1 MNKSLRE
8 PAQVGTEK
16 ETNVLKKIFKE
27 CKLLFLTTFV
37 TFFILGFFIGVL
49 LSSSRSQE
57 AKIAELEEQRD
68 EMYQEL
74 IIAKDKL
81 NQIQMRNEG
90 IKYINEYI
98 NELEE

>member
-1 MNKSLRE
+1 MIE

-27 CKLLFLTTFV
+27 SRLLFLTTFV
-37 TFFILGFFIGVL
+37 TFFILVFFIGVL
-49 LSSSRSQE
+49 LSSSRNQE
-57 AKIAELEEQRD
+57 ARIAELEEQRN

-90 IKYINEYI
+90 IKYINEYL

>member
-1 MNKSLRE
+1 M
-8 PAQVGTEK
+8 
-16 ETNVLKKIFKE
+16 KKIFKE
-27 CKLLFLTTFV
+27 YKLLFLTTFV

-49 LSSSRSQE
+49 LSSSRNQE
-57 AKIAELEEQRD
+57 ARIAELEEQRN

-81 NQIQMRNEG
+81 NHIQMRNEG